1 LLPDESSFT
10 DANANVR
17 AGTSVL
23 VSRAGD
29 VIPQIKKR
37 IFNDAAEDEIDGSKE
52 AKMIN
57 LEPPS
62 NCPACGS
69 LTTFEFVSSPSQQRG
84 NRKKKDTSEDL
95 NEQMEEE
102 DSSIENET
110 GQVLRCS
117 GPQLLCQPRAV
128 NAMSYAYSPAGLDV
142 KGLSAARIQQLM
154 EQNVI
159 RYPADLFLAFG
170 ANASAREG
178 E

>member
-1 LLPDESSFT
+1 
-10 DANANVR
+10 
-17 AGTSVL
+17 
-23 VSRAGD
+23 

-69 LTTFEFVSSPSQQRG
+69 PTTFEFVSSPSQQRG

-95 NEQMEEE
+95 NEQMEEEE

-128 NAMSYAYSPAGLDV
+128 NAMSYAYSRAGLDV
-142 KGLSAARIQQLM
+142 KGLSASRIQQLM

-170 ANASAREG
+170 ANANASAREG
-178 E
+178 EW